1 MAPRTLGF
9 LLLSLALAAAAGYA
23 NWRFLV
29 EASEAESRTASAP
42 AVQNVVIART
52 DLRVSEPMNSLML
65 DVVQWPVDLS
75 PKGTFLKIA
84 DVVDRIP
91 KRHYSPGE
99 PILESGLFGKGA
111 LGGLSPLIQ
120 TGLRAMSVKVDE
132 VIGIAGFVS
141 VGASVDVLATLRR
154 TSESEAFSQ
163 VILQDV
169 RVLAVDRAL
178 EPRET
183 DSEERVSV
191 VTLEVTPTQAKKLA
205 FASSQGSIQLALRNP
220 GDGDLSPTT
229 SVGAPNLK
237 GREAPVQEKREKV
250 VVLRG
255 LERSSRTFLG
265 GEALPSPRNRNTAG
279 LTPYG
284 NFPGMPP
291 SALTAQQR
299 TDY

>member
-9 LLLSLALAAAAGYA
+9 LILSLVLAAAAGYS

-29 EASEAESRTASAP
+29 AASEAEERTPSTP
-42 AVQNVVIART
+42 TVQDVVIART

-65 DVVQWPVDLS
+65 DIVQWPVDLS
-75 PKGTFLKIA
+75 PKGTFSKIT

-120 TGLRAMSVKVDE
+120 SGLRAMSVKVDE
-132 VIGIAGFVS
+132 VIGIAGFVN

-154 TSESEAFSQ
+154 STASEAFSQ

-178 EPRET
+178 EPRQA
-183 DSEERVSV
+183 DSDERVSV

-220 GDGDLSPTT
+220 GDAELAPTN

-237 GREAPVQEKREKV
+237 GLEAPVQARPEKV

-255 LERSSRTFLG
+255 LTRSSRTFLG
-265 GEALPSPRNRNTAG
+265 GEALPSPRNRNTAA

-284 NFPGMPP
+284 NVPGMPP
-291 SALTAQQR
+291 STRTAQQK
-299 TDY
+299 TDH